1 MQMDGALF
9 RMCPSILQFQFYRE
23 IIYPLR
29 YGRTIKGPVP
39 GMGNTA
45 RSENLLAPPVE
56 HPEHKGSNARALYDE
71 QVVDP
76 IAVGRKCGRHKKA
89 VFLSDLDRLPGS
101 VRAAQSVRGPQLN
114 DVGAR
119 TAVGVLG
126 LTDRRTISIPQI
138 PKELYTIPA
147 VIADLNAQCRS
158 RVFQGSEGGKD
169 RIRNVDDRCIACELA
184 ACIHELKCGPKT

>member
-1 MQMDGALF
+1 MQMDGTLL
-9 RMCPSILQFQFYRE
+9 RMRPSILQFEFYRE

-29 YGRTIKGPVP
+29 YGRTTEGPVP

-56 HPEHKGSNARALYDE
+56 HPEHKGSNARPLYDE

-76 IAVGRKCGRHKKA
+76 IAVGRECGRHKKA

-158 RVFQGSEGGKD
+158 RIFQGSEGGQNW
-169 RIRNVDDRCIACELA
+169 IRNVDDRCIACELA
-184 ACIHELKCGPKT
+184 ACIHDLKCGPET